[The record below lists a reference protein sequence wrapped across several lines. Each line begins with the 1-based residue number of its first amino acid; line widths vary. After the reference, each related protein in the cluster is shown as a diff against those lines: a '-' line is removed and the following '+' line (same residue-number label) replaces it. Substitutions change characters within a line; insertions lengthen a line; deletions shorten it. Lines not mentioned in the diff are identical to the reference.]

1 MVFALLLLLP
11 LPPPPL
17 LLVAVML
24 AVVVEM
30 TAFTACWWKSIV
42 CSGLEGF
49 YSMLSGF
56 MLSLK

>member
-1 MVFALLLLLP
+1 
-11 LPPPPL
+11 
-17 LLVAVML
+17 
-24 AVVVEM
+24 VEM
-30 TAFTACWWKSIV
+30 TAYTACWWKCSV